1 MKMQN
6 WLHARSTK
14 LLEEINNTPLTDD
27 SDEIKMRLIMS
38 AMRESSVE
46 MFHRAAENS
55 RKEIE
60 KINSIPMQKSIME
73 VESVMADDSED
84 NVYDKGSNVDRIH
97 PEDLM
102 VAGKDYANKITTEAE
117 EEEKPVKEEPK
128 IKLSS
133 SVIRRTD
140 SF

>member
-1 MKMQN
+1 MQN
-6 WLHARSTK
+6 WLNARCAQ
-14 LLEEINNTPLTDD
+14 LLTDINKTPFTDD
-27 SDEIKMRLIMS
+27 SDELKMKLIMA

-60 KINSIPMQKSIME
+60 KINNNAMQEAIQE
-73 VESVMADDSED
+73 VEASMIED
-84 NVYDKGSNVDRIH
+84 
-97 PEDLM
+97 PEEEP
-102 VAGKDYANKITTEAE
+102 VTETSQQAEAKPEEKI
-117 EEEKPVKEEPK
+117 EEKPEPK

-133 SVIRRTD
+133 SVIRRVD

>member
-6 WLHARSTK
+6 WLNARSVQ
-14 LLEEINNTPLTDD
+14 LLTELNNTPFTDD
-27 SDEIKMRLIMS
+27 CEEVKMQLILG
-38 AMRESSVE
+38 AMRESSIE

-60 KINSIPMQKSIME
+60 KINNNAMQEAILE
-73 VESVMADDSED
+73 VETTMT
-84 NVYDKGSNVDRIH
+84 
-97 PEDLM
+97 EDLETPKAD
-102 VAGKDYANKITTEAE
+102 VLKKEAK
-117 EEEKPVKEEPK
+117 EEKPEPK

-133 SVIRRTD
+133 SVIRRVD

>member
-6 WLHARSTK
+6 WLNARSAE
-14 LLEEINNTPLTDD
+14 LLTALNNTPLTDD
-27 SDEIKMRLIMS
+27 CEEKKMQLILG
-38 AMRESSVE
+38 AMRESSIE

-60 KINSIPMQKSIME
+60 KINNNAMQEAILE
-73 VESVMADDSED
+73 VESTMT
-84 NVYDKGSNVDRIH
+84 
-97 PEDLM
+97 EDLQPP
-102 VAGKDYANKITTEAE
+102 KAE
-117 EEEKPVKEEPK
+117 EPKEEKPTPK

-133 SVIRRTD
+133 SVIRRVD

>member
-1 MKMQN
+1 MQQ
-6 WLHARSTK
+6 WLNARCAQ
-14 LLEEINNTPLTDD
+14 LLMDINNTPFTDD
-27 SDEIKMRLIMS
+27 CEEVKLQLLMT

-60 KINSIPMQKSIME
+60 KINAKAMME
-73 VESVMADDSED
+73 DIQAV
-84 NVYDKGSNVDRIH
+84 
-97 PEDLM
+97 
-102 VAGKDYANKITTEAE
+102 
-117 EEEKPVKEEPK
+117 EEKMEELTQEADKPKKPEPK

-133 SVIRRTD
+133 SVIRRVD